1 MSRLIISV
9 SGLRGIVGET
19 LTPVVAGRYARA
31 FAAELP
37 AGPLVLARDSRP
49 SGRMLAD
56 VIRAHLQAVGRET
69 IDIGIAA
76 TPTVGVYLRKVG
88 AAGAIQ
94 ISASHN
100 PPPYN
105 GMKLFGADGAV
116 VDAERGEGV
125 RRRYEADEAAWVTFE
140 QLGSGRI
147 EDDPHQVHLE
157 AVLRQVDVEAIRRRR
172 FSVLLDA
179 NHGAGGLL
187 GRRLLEELGCQVC
200 VLGEAPDGEF
210 EHPPE
215 PTAAHLETMASRV
228 PETGAVV
235 GFCQDPDAD
244 RLAII
249 DEAGRYIGEEMTL
262 ALCLKHV
269 LKDRRG
275 PVVINCAT
283 SRMAVDLAEDAGVPC
298 HLAPVGEANV
308 VAEMRETGAV
318 FGGEGNGGPIDP
330 EVGMVRDSFVGMA
343 LVLDQM
349 AATGKRLSELVAEIP
364 SYAIVKQ
371 KVEWSGGDLSRLWD
385 RLEAHFSADRSSRM
399 DGLRLDWKDRWLLV
413 RPSNTEPIVRLIAEA
428 ERESTAAQ
436 LCEAAGSVLS
446 EWTS

>member
-1 MSRLIISV
+1 
-9 SGLRGIVGET
+9 
-19 LTPVVAGRYARA
+19 
-31 FAAELP
+31 
-37 AGPLVLARDSRP
+37 
-49 SGRMLAD
+49 
-56 VIRAHLQAVGRET
+56 
-69 IDIGIAA
+69 
-76 TPTVGVYLRKVG
+76 
-88 AAGAIQ
+88 
-94 ISASHN
+94 
-100 PPPYN
+100 
-105 GMKLFGADGAV
+105 
-116 VDAERGEGV
+116 
-125 RRRYEADEAAWVTFE
+125 
-140 QLGSGRI
+140 
-147 EDDPHQVHLE
+147 
-157 AVLRQVDVEAIRRRR
+157 
-172 FSVLLDA
+172 
-179 NHGAGGLL
+179 
-187 GRRLLEELGCQVC
+187 EELGCQVS

-215 PTAAHLETMASRV
+215 PTAGHLETVASRV

-269 LKDRRG
+269 LNNRRG

-283 SRMAVDLAEDAGVPC
+283 SRMAVDLAEETGVPC

-308 VAEMRETGAV
+308 VAKMRETGAV

-349 AATGKRLSELVAEIP
+349 AATDKRLSEVVAEIP

-385 RLEAHFSADRSSRM
+385 RLEAYFSADRSSRM

-428 ERESTAAQ
+428 ESESAAAE